1 MSVGWSKTYAYL
13 DHAHW
18 KDNEQKNSVG
28 RYTMDKQIDA
38 QGTDP
43 SLLVLFLSINIYYNW
58 LVTYKQMTELFK

>member
-1 MSVGWSKTYAYL
+1 MHIEKITN
-13 DHAHW
+13 
-18 KDNEQKNSVG
+18 KKNSVG